1 MTRFLDRFRELAS
14 DFDVVL
20 SDVWGVIHNGVEAFP
35 EACHALQTFREG
47 GGTVVMITNAP
58 RPSAPVITYLRG
70 LNIKDAT
77 YDAIV
82 SSGDVTRHYITKH
95 AGQKPYYLGP
105 QRDRVIYDELGIPF
119 VPLDEADYIIDVGLV
134 HEDDE
139 TPEDYRAM
147 LMRAA
152 ARKLPMICANPDL
165 VVERGDKLLYCAGAL
180 AELYRTLGGEVIFA
194 GKPHRPIYED
204 ALEIALARRTAAGK
218 TGAPRVLAI
227 GDSVRTDL
235 EGANA
240 FGIPCLF
247 VISGIHAADFG
258 THDNLDEAAV
268 HRLLGTASRLPIAV
282 TRRLSW

>member
-1 MTRFLDRFRELAS
+1 MTRFLDRFRELAA

-35 EACHALQTFREG
+35 EACEALATFRRN

-58 RPSAPVITYLRG
+58 RPSAPVVTYLRG
-70 LNIKDAT
+70 LKVKDDT

-82 SSGDVTRHYITKH
+82 SSGDVTRHYIKDH
-95 AGQKPYYLGP
+95 SGQKPYYLGP
-105 QRDRVIYDELGIPF
+105 ARDRAIYDELGIPF
-119 VPLDEADYIIDVGLV
+119 VPLDDADYIIDVGLV
-134 HEDDE
+134 NEDYE
-139 TPEDYRAM
+139 TPDNYRDM
-147 LMRAA
+147 LAKAA
-152 ARKLPMICANPDL
+152 KRKLPMICANPDL

-180 AELYRTLGGEVIFA
+180 AELYRTFGGEVTFA
-194 GKPHRPIYED
+194 GKPHRPIYDD
-204 ALEIALARRTAAGK
+204 ALAIAAEKRKTAGK
-218 TGAPRVLAI
+218 SGTPRVLAI

-240 FGIPCLF
+240 YGIPCLF

-258 THDNLDEAAV
+258 THDNLDEAAL
-268 HRLLGTASRLPIAV
+268 HRLLGTASKPPIAV